1 MTGAISFCMKKYILI
16 LSFALGLG
24 GCAVGHTPEPSWKS
38 VKKDGAFEI
47 RSYDPM
53 IVAEVTTTGP
63 RKEAIND
70 GFRLLADYIF
80 GNNISAQKMA
90 MTVPV
95 TQQHKNDASEKIK
108 MTAPVTQ
115 QETGEQDQWRVRFVM
130 PAEFTMDTLPKP
142 KDSRVKIISV
152 PAYQTAVVV
161 FSGLNSD
168 SNLNTHQD
176 QLMAWI
182 KDNNLKIKPSVTP
195 TFAYYNPPWT
205 LPFMK
210 RNEIMVTLAP

>member
-1 MTGAISFCMKKYILI
+1 MKKHILI
-16 LSFALGLG
+16 VLFALGLG
-24 GCAVGHTPEPSWKS
+24 GCAVGQTPEPSWQS

-95 TQQHKNDASEKIK
+95 IQQPGNDSSEKIQ

-115 QETGEQDQWRVRFVM
+115 QPGDEQNQWRVRFVM
-130 PAEFTMDTLPKP
+130 PAEFTVDTLPKP

-168 SNLNTHQD
+168 SNLTAHQD

-182 KDNNLKIKPSVTP
+182 KNNNLKPKPGVTP